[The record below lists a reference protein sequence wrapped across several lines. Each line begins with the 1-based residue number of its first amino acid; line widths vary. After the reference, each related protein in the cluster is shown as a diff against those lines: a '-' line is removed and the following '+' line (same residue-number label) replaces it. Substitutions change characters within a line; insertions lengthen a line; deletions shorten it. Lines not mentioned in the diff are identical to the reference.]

1 MTKPITFDSWPA
13 QNKDAIQLYSL
24 ATPNGVK
31 VSILL
36 EELGLEYEAHTIN
49 ILEDDQFTEDYKRLN
64 PNSKIPSIMDPNGP
78 DGQAITMMESG
89 AILLYLAEKT
99 GKFIPQ
105 DAVARNECIQW
116 LFFQMGGIGPMFGQ
130 FGHFFKFAKD
140 TCKDPYPVERY
151 SKEARRLMGVL
162 EERLKDRDF
171 IMGDEYTITDI
182 AIFPWVRTLGGFY
195 EGGEHLKL
203 HEFKA
208 VNAWLEKCLA
218 RPAVERG
225 LQVCMLD

>member
-49 ILEDDQFTEDYKRLN
+49 IMEDDQFTDDYKRLN
-64 PNSKIPSIMDPNGP
+64 PNSKIPAIMDPNGP
-78 DGQAITMMESG
+78 DGRAITMMESG

-99 GKFIPQ
+99 GQFIPQ

-140 TCKDPYPVERY
+140 VCKDPYPVERY
-151 SKEARRLMGVL
+151 SKEVRRLMGVL

-171 IMGDEYTITDI
+171 IMGDDYTIADI

-203 HEFKA
+203 REFPA
-208 VNAWLEKCLA
+208 VNKWLEACLA

-225 LQVCMLD
+225 LQVCTLS